1 MASIDESRA
10 SSKGFRDISLSFSRH
25 PVTNDIAILVDEDA
39 IKRSVMNLVRTKVGE
54 RFYNPLLGSRIE
66 DQMFEI
72 AGSDAAMELEDDIVL
87 LLENFEP
94 RVAGVE
100 VKVVYPVDSNSLMI
114 EIRYDI
120 VGITAPR
127 QNIDFILQSTRI

>member
-1 MASIDESRA
+1 MASIDQSTKI
-10 SSKGFRDISLSFSRH
+10 SKGFTDISLSFSRH
-25 PVTNDIAILVDEDA
+25 PVTNDVAILLDEDA
-39 IKRSVMNLVRTKVGE
+39 IKRSVMNLVRTKIGE

>member
-1 MASIDESRA
+1 MASIDQSTKI
-10 SSKGFRDISLSFSRH
+10 SKGFRDISLSFSRH
-25 PVTNDIAILVDEDA
+25 PVTNDIAILIDEDA
-39 IKRSVMNLVRTKVGE
+39 IKRSVMNLVRTKIGE

>member
-1 MASIDESRA
+1 
-10 SSKGFRDISLSFSRH
+10 
-25 PVTNDIAILVDEDA
+25 
-39 IKRSVMNLVRTKVGE
+39 MNLVRTKIGE

>member
-1 MASIDESRA
+1 MASIDQSRA
-10 SSKGFRDISLSFSRH
+10 SSKGFSDISLSFSRH
-25 PVTNDIAILVDEDA
+25 PVTNDVAILVDEDA

-87 LLENFEP
+87 LLDNFEP
-94 RVAGVE
+94 RVANTQ
-100 VKVVYPVDSNSLMI
+100 VKVVYPLDSNSLII
-114 EIRYDI
+114 EIGYDI

-127 QNIDFILQSTRI
+127 QQIDFILQSTRI

>member
-1 MASIDESRA
+1 MASIDQSTKI
-10 SSKGFRDISLSFSRH
+10 SKGFRDISLSFSRH
-25 PVTNDIAILVDEDA
+25 PVTNDIAILIDEDA
-39 IKRSVMNLVRTKVGE
+39 IKRSVMNLVRTKIGE

-87 LLENFEP
+87 LLDNFEP

>member
-1 MASIDESRA
+1 MASIDQSTKI
-10 SSKGFRDISLSFSRH
+10 SKGFRDISLSFSRH
-25 PVTNDIAILVDEDA
+25 PVTNDVAILIDEDA
-39 IKRSVMNLVRTKVGE
+39 IKRSVMNLVRTKIGE

-66 DQMFEI
+66 DQMFEV

-100 VKVVYPVDSNSLMI
+100 VKVVYPMDSNSLII
-114 EIRYDI
+114 EISYDI

>member
-1 MASIDESRA
+1 MASVDESRKT
-10 SSKGFRDISLSFSRH
+10 SKGFRDISLSFSRH
-25 PVTNDIAILVDEDA
+25 PVTSDVAILIDEDA
-39 IKRSVMNLVRTKVGE
+39 IKRSVMNLVRTKIGE

-66 DQMFEI
+66 DQLFEI

-87 LLENFEP
+87 LLDNFEP
-94 RVAGVE
+94 RVAGTA
-100 VKVVYPVDSNSLMI
+100 VKVVYPLDSNSLII
-114 EIRYDI
+114 EIAYDI

>member
-1 MASIDESRA
+1 MARIDESRA
-10 SSKGFRDISLSFSRH
+10 TSKGFKDISLSFSRH
-25 PVTNDIAILVDEDA
+25 PVTNDVAILVDEDA
-39 IKRSVMNLVRTKVGE
+39 IKRSVMNLVRTKIGE

-87 LLENFEP
+87 LLDNFEP
-94 RVAGVE
+94 RVAGTE
-100 VKVVYPVDSNSLMI
+100 VKVVYPMDSNSLII
-114 EIRYDI
+114 EISYDI

>member
-1 MASIDESRA
+1 MASIDQSTKI
-10 SSKGFRDISLSFSRH
+10 SKGFRDISLSFSRH
-25 PVTNDIAILVDEDA
+25 PVTNDIAILIDEDA
-39 IKRSVMNLVRTKVGE
+39 IKRTVMNLVRTKIGE

>member
-1 MASIDESRA
+1 MARIDESRA
-10 SSKGFRDISLSFSRH
+10 TSKGFRDISLSFSRH
-25 PVTNDIAILVDEDA
+25 PVTNDVAILVDEDA
-39 IKRSVMNLVRTKVGE
+39 IKRSVMNLVRTKIGE

-87 LLENFEP
+87 LLDNFEP
-94 RVAGVE
+94 RVAGTE
-100 VKVVYPVDSNSLMI
+100 VKVVYPMDSNSLII
-114 EIRYDI
+114 EISYDI

>member
-1 MASIDESRA
+1 MASINQSTKT
-10 SSKGFRDISLSFSRH
+10 SKGFRDISLSFSRH
-25 PVTNDIAILVDEDA
+25 PVTSDVAILIDEDA
-39 IKRSVMNLVRTKVGE
+39 IKRSVMNLVRTKIGE

-66 DQMFEI
+66 DQLFEI

-87 LLENFEP
+87 LLDNFEP
-94 RVAGVE
+94 RVANT
-100 VKVVYPVDSNSLMI
+100 VVRVSYPVDSNSLII
-114 EIRYDI
+114 EIAYDI

>member
-1 MASIDESRA
+1 MPSIDDNLRTSLD
-10 SSKGFRDISLSFSRH
+10 FRDISLSFAKH
-25 PVTNDIAILVDEDA
+25 PITDDIGVFYNEDA
-39 IKRSVMNLVRTKVGE
+39 IKRSVQNLVRTRIGE

-87 LLENFEP
+87 LLDNFEP
-94 RVAGVE
+94 RVANTQ
-100 VKVVYPVDSNSLMI
+100 VKVVYPLDSNSLII
-114 EIRYDI
+114 EIGYDI

-127 QNIDFILQSTRI
+127 QNIDFILQSSRI

>member
-25 PVTNDIAILVDEDA
+25 PVTNDVAILVDEDA

-87 LLENFEP
+87 LLDNFEP
-94 RVAGVE
+94 RVAGTE
-100 VKVVYPVDSNSLMI
+100 VKVVYPMDSNSLII
-114 EIRYDI
+114 EISYDI

-127 QNIDFILQSTRI
+127 QEIDFILQSTRI